1 MRVCVCV
8 CVCVLLCCFVL
19 FFVVVCEVCFCG
31 DVVFLPHL
39 VYGWMGE
46 LNTELFID
54 LSVDQVIML
63 LVE

>member
-1 MRVCVCV
+1 MCVCY
-8 CVCVLLCCFVL
+8 CVVL
-19 FFVVVCEVCFCG
+19 FCFLLLLWGFLCG
-31 DVVFLPHL
+31 DVVVLPHL